1 MLHPRAS
8 KALTEHEETQQA
20 SQRQETTLRIDDLA
34 HETGIASRTIRF
46 YNTQGLLPPPVM
58 RGRVA
63 YYSREHVLVLQ
74 LVKELKERQHLPL
87 ELIKQL
93 LEIRAIQGEM
103 QMNQA
108 LKQLLLRSLTSG
120 SSQVQLSREELMQQT
135 GATLELIEE
144 LLRLGLIF
152 PVKIGANTYFSGDD
166 VLLIQLY
173 QQFEQLRLP
182 LALPA
187 LIRFQLR
194 QLVRSE
200 RAAYEQYIVPRW
212 RDDAV
217 PFEDQAR
224 QFEEMLA
231 LSDTLIAILHRKL
244 MEQR

>member
-1 MLHPRAS
+1 MI
-8 KALTEHEETQQA
+8 EHEDTPHEQG
-20 SQRQETTLRIDDLA
+20 QERALRIDDLA

-46 YNTQGLLPPPVM
+46 YNTQGLLPPPLM

-63 YYSREHVLVLQ
+63 YYTREHVLVLQ
-74 LVKELKERQHLPL
+74 LIKELQERQHLPL

-93 LEIRAIQGEM
+93 LAIWAEHGEAL
-103 QMNQA
+103 MNQV
-108 LKQLLLRSLTSG
+108 LKQRLLRTPISDTSH
-120 SSQVQLSREELMQQT
+120 VRLSREELMQQ
-135 GATLELIEE
+135 ASVDAEMIDE

-152 PVKIGANTYFSGDD
+152 PIETGASSYFSGDD

-173 QQFEQLRLP
+173 RQFERLRLP

-200 RAAYEQYIVPRW
+200 WAAYEQYIMPHWLEEALPVEER
-212 RDDAV
+212 V
-217 PFEDQAR
+217 R

-231 LSDTLIAILHRKL
+231 LSDTLIGVLHRKL
-244 MEQR
+244 MELG

>member
-1 MLHPRAS
+1 LI
-8 KALTEHEETQQA
+8 EHEETE
-20 SQRQETTLRIDDLA
+20 QERVLRIDDLA

-63 YYSREHVLVLQ
+63 YYTREHVLVLQ

-87 ELIKQL
+87 EVIKQL
-93 LEIRAIQGEM
+93 LEIRTEHGEVL
-103 QMNQA
+103 MNQV
-108 LKQLLLRSLTSG
+108 LKQRLLRPLTSTD
-120 SSQVQLSREELMQQT
+120 SDVPLSREELMQQT
-135 GATLELIEE
+135 GVKPEMIDE

-152 PVKIGANTYFSGDD
+152 PIETGEGVYFSGDN
-166 VLLIQLY
+166 VLFIQLY
-173 QQFEQLRLP
+173 RQFEQLRLP

-212 RDDAV
+212 QEEALSI
-217 PFEDQAR
+217 EEQSL
-224 QFEEMLA
+224 QFEEMLT
-231 LSDTLIAILHRKL
+231 LSDTLIGVLHRKL
-244 MEQR
+244 MEQG